1 MVRIGVACHVMD
13 IICVTRYVPFRP
25 SDSHRGSCHS
35 VASAS
40 EASEAGR
47 PALLPMAAPKPIS
60 SCRRDA
66 DGSLAGPACGGR
78 PGKWSAEHSSG
89 RSMALYQRSM
99 ARALARMASR
109 ALVAIVRANKQM
121 DPTPGPVPRPTM
133 PEASP

>member
-89 RSMALYQRSM
+89 RSMALYQRTLPL
-99 ARALARMASR
+99 ARAGGD
-109 ALVAIVRANKQM
+109 VRANKQM
-121 DPTPGPVPRPTM
+121 DTTLGPVPRPTM
-133 PEASP
+133 PAEASP

>member
-99 ARALARMASR
+99 ARALALAR
-109 ALVAIVRANKQM
+109 AGSEVRANKQM
-121 DPTPGPVPRPTM
+121 DTTLGPVPRPTM
-133 PEASP
+133 PAEASP

>member
-99 ARALARMASR
+99 ARALARMSR
-109 ALVAIVRANKQM
+109 ARCGDVRANKQM
-121 DPTPGPVPRPTM
+121 DTTPGPVPRPTM